1 MMFDRA
7 SLEAALSELGELA
20 LAADKR
26 IDLAIYG
33 GSALALA
40 FDYRRATKG
49 VDAVLMSEPTFVRH
63 AIAQIAAARDWP
75 EDWLND
81 AVKGFLSEHQE
92 LALHRNYP
100 TGASPGL
107 RVFVPSARYLLA
119 MKCMAMRIGGVEES
133 QDVQDIR
140 HLIAS
145 LEMTSA
151 EQVLE
156 LVASFYPAK
165 RVSPKTV
172 LGVQSLFESDHLE
185 DAPTRQNHDH

>member
-7 SLEAALSELGELA
+7 TLEAALAELGELA
-20 LAADKR
+20 LAAGKR

-33 GSALALA
+33 GSAIALA
-40 FDYRRATKG
+40 FDYRRATKD
-49 VDAVLMSEPTFVRH
+49 VDAVLMAEPAFVRR
-63 AIAQIAAARDWP
+63 AIAQIAAERDWP

-92 LALHRNYP
+92 LALHRSYP
-100 TGASPGL
+100 SAQSPGL
-107 RVFVPSARYLLA
+107 RVFVPSPRYLLA

-145 LEMTSA
+145 IGMTSA
-151 EQVLE
+151 DQVLDV
-156 LVASFYPAK
+156 VAAFYPAK
-165 RVSPKTV
+165 RISPKTV
-172 LGVQSLFESDHLE
+172 FGVQSFFESPDLA
-185 DAPTRQNHDH
+185 DAPAKPNL

>member
-7 SLEAALSELGELA
+7 TLEAALSELGELA
-20 LAADKR
+20 LAAGKR

-40 FDYRRATKG
+40 FDYRRATKD
-49 VDAVLMSEPTFVRH
+49 VDAVLMTEPEFVRR
-63 AIAQIAAARDWP
+63 AIAKIADERDWP

-92 LALHRNYP
+92 LTLHRSYP
-100 TGASPGL
+100 SAASPGL
-107 RVFVPSARYLLA
+107 RVFVPSPRYLLG
-119 MKCMAMRIGGVEES
+119 MKCMAMRIGGVEQS
-133 QDVQDIR
+133 QDIQDIR

-156 LVASFYPAK
+156 VVASFYPAK
-165 RVSPKTV
+165 RISPKTV
-172 LGVQSLFESDHLE
+172 FGVQSLFESDDSSGVL
-185 DAPTRQNHDH
+185 ANTAQ

>member
-7 SLEAALSELGELA
+7 TLEAALSELGELA

-40 FDYRRATKG
+40 FDYRRATKD
-49 VDAVLMSEPTFVRH
+49 VDAVLMSEPAFVRH
-63 AIAQIAAARDWP
+63 AIAQIAVGRDWP

-92 LALHRNYP
+92 LALHRSYP
-100 TGASPGL
+100 SAASPGL
-107 RVFVPSARYLLA
+107 RVFVPSPRYLLA

-145 LEMTSA
+145 LEMISA

-156 LVASFYPAK
+156 VVAAFYPAK
-165 RVSPKTV
+165 RIPPKTV
-172 LGVQSLFESDHLE
+172 FGVQSLFESD
-185 DAPTRQNHDH
+185 DFVAAPRQDHDH